1 MNLGKI
7 HKDVAVVGAGMTLFS
22 RRLQETGKEMSWE
35 AAQMA
40 LDQAGLSLDDMDAVI
55 MGSAPDAFDG
65 VHKKGDWLLDGAGGT
80 NRPYMR
86 VYTGGGTAV
95 FAPIAGWWH
104 VASGLFEKVLVLCEE
119 KMSSCMPHAQSAFAH
134 IWDPIL
140 DRPLKP
146 NLVWIF
152 AMEMQRYM
160 HTYDV
165 RYEDIALVAVKNKRN
180 AVGHPCAQLADP
192 DITLDDV
199 LNSEPMALPVRRLDI
214 SPPSDG
220 AAAVVLVSEDVAYE
234 LTNEPVWIDGVGWCI
249 DSTMWTNRDLAFPKF
264 VANAAR
270 MAYEMAGIK
279 NPRKEIDI
287 AEPYDPFDYKE
298 LQHLEALGLAD
309 PGQAA
314 IMTREGKTQR
324 DGELPV
330 CPSGGLLGVG
340 NPIAATLGIKVG
352 ELFWQL
358 SGQAGARQVPGDP
371 AVGVAQAWGDL
382 MQFSSVIVMRRRS

>member
-1 MNLGKI
+1 MNLTKI
-7 HKDVAVVGAGMTLFS
+7 RKDVAVVGAGMTIFA

-35 AAQMA
+35 AAKMA
-40 LDQAGLSLDDMDAVI
+40 LDQAGLTLRDIDAVI

-80 NRPYMR
+80 DKPYLR
-86 VYTGGGTAV
+86 VFTGGGTAV

-104 VASGLFEKVLVLCEE
+104 VASGLFKRVLVVCEE
-119 KMSSCMPHAQSAFAH
+119 KMSSVQPHAQSAFAH

-160 HTYDV
+160 HTYNV

-192 DITLDDV
+192 TITLEDV
-199 LNSEPMALPVRRLDI
+199 INSEPMALPVRRLDI

-234 LTNEPVWIDGVGWCI
+234 HTDTPVWIDGVGWCL
-249 DSTMWTNRDLAFPKF
+249 DTTMWTNRDLAFPKF
-264 VANAAR
+264 VARAAK

-279 NPRKEIDI
+279 NPRKEIDF

-298 LQHLEALGLAD
+298 LQHLEGLGLAD
-309 PGQAA
+309 PGGAA
-314 IMTREGKTQR
+314 IMTREGVTQR
-324 DGELPV
+324 DGEFPV

-340 NPIAATLGIKVG
+340 NPIAAALGIKIG
-352 ELFWQL
+352 ELYWQL
-358 SGQAGARQVPGDP
+358 SGQAGPRQVKKEIRT
-371 AVGVAQAWGDL
+371 GVAQAWGDL
-382 MQFSSVIVMRRRS
+382 MQFSSVIVMRRR